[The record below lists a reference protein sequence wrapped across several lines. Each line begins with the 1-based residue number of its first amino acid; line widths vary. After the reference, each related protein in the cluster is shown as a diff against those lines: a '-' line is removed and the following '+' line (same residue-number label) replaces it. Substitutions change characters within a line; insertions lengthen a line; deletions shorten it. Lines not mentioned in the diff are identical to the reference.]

1 MWSQILGW
9 ALLVA
14 LNPMLLGGIVLVI
27 SRPRPEQNLFAFWV
41 ACVVVNVVAL
51 GGAVT
56 ALHSVPSFAAFA
68 HGLSTRDP
76 ESGIQPLALC
86 TGVLALGIAA
96 FLAVR
101 SRVRPRVAASTAG
114 RGESTVLVLESDEP
128 DIDARRPRPIR
139 SALHAVASPVVRLM
153 GRAREEW
160 DSGAL
165 WVSMAL
171 SLIYVLPPPFILL
184 ISTVIVASG
193 TPIVTQLV
201 AVLVFVAVML
211 VVFEVALL
219 SYAIVPAKTHAVLEM
234 VHGWALLHRTQI
246 LIVLLGLVG
255 IWQVLTGVGLA

>member
-1 MWSQILGW
+1 MWGQILGW

-51 GGAVT
+51 MGAVI
-56 ALHSVPSFAAFA
+56 ALHSIPSFAAFA
-68 HGLSTRDP
+68 QGLSTRDP
-76 ESGIQPLALC
+76 ESGIQPLQLC

-101 SRVRPRVAASTAG
+101 SRMRPRVAATTAG
-114 RGESTVLVLESDEP
+114 RGESAVLVLESDEP
-128 DIDARRPRPIR
+128 HTDSRPSGPVR
-139 SALHAVASPVVRLM
+139 SMLHAVASPMVRLM
-153 GRAREEW
+153 KRARDEW

-171 SLIYVLPPPFILL
+171 SLIYVLPPPFILVM
-184 ISTVIVASG
+184 STVIVASG
-193 TPIVTQLV
+193 TPIVTQLG
-201 AVLVFVAVML
+201 AVLVFVAVMF

-219 SYAIVPAKTHAVLEM
+219 SYAVVPAKTHAVLEL
-234 VHGWALLHRTQI
+234 VHGWALARRTQI
-246 LIVLLGLVG
+246 LIVLFGLVG
-255 IWQVLTGVGLA
+255 IWQVLTGVGVA